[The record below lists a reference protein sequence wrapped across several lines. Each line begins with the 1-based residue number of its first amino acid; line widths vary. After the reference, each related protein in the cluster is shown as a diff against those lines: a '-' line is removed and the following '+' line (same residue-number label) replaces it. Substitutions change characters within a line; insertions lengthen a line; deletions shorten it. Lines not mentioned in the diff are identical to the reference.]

1 MRDEVEFV
9 RVGMEA
15 IFAYR
20 AALDRASDTTEVPIA
35 DFAHTLMLVDTDAL
49 RKDPSLIPEIVMRR
63 FNRRQFKVRR
73 DIDSAELA
81 TASYIEPWFRKQVSD
96 NGYGVMTFP
105 LIQSTRNE
113 RGRRQLTHAEKQIR
127 DALRFWTYV
136 LVPEIEKKLP
146 HLTESDRRS
155 LSIQAPQEVTVYDV
169 LAVAAPNLAA
179 LSRRSA
185 AGRKNEGGTGDPGDR
200 CKHAELVT
208 YTDALIDEGRKI
220 RVRFPGEQNSRYGV
234 SAREKAAEI
243 TKSFERSYGSP
254 RHPDLRHLAFGRVG
268 VIEQLAK
275 ASRIAEAAMSEQR
288 ALSAIFEENMDR
300 VEDVGV
306 HHIVQNPDDH
316 GKRDLAAARNVQRTQ
331 FHLTYVQS
339 PNLEDQDRLT
349 PADLAVIALLCDID
363 PYTICAQHMFLAEDI
378 ATMRDLGRALRG
390 EPVREPSRLRE
401 NITEMAGLRRRLN
414 TAKLSP
420 ENDIAQVAEISVVV
434 PEMLLLGR

>member
-1 MRDEVEFV
+1 MRDEDEL

-15 IFAYR
+15 MFAYR
-20 AALDRASDTTEVPIA
+20 AALDRAIDTTEVPIA
-35 DFAHTLMLVDTDAL
+35 DFANTLMLVDTDAL
-49 RKDPSLIPEIVMRR
+49 RKDPFLIPDAIMRR
-63 FNRRQFKVRR
+63 FSRRRFKVRR
-73 DIDSAELA
+73 DIDAAELA
-81 TASYIEPWFRKQVSD
+81 ALSYIEPWFRKQAIDS
-96 NGYGVMTFP
+96 GYGVMTFP
-105 LIQSTRNE
+105 LSLSEPNE
-113 RGRRQLTHAEKQIR
+113 RGRRQLTHTEKQIR

-136 LVPEIEKKLP
+136 LLPEIEKHLP
-146 HLTESDRRS
+146 ILTEKDRRS
-155 LSIQAPQEVTVYDV
+155 LSIQPDQEVTIYDF
-169 LAVAAPNLAA
+169 LAGAAPNFAA

-185 AGRKNEGGTGDPGDR
+185 AGRKNQGDTGDPDDR

-275 ASRIAEAAMSEQR
+275 ASRIAETAMSEQR
-288 ALSAIFEENMDR
+288 ALTAVFEENMDR

-306 HHIVQNPDDH
+306 HHIVQNPNDH
-316 GKRDLAAARNVQRTQ
+316 GKRDLAAASRVQRAQ
-331 FHLTYVQS
+331 FHPTYVQS

-378 ATMRDLGRALRG
+378 ATIRDLGRALRG
-390 EPVREPSRLRE
+390 EPVCEPSRLRE
-401 NITEMAGLRRRLN
+401 NITEMAALRRRLN
-414 TAKLSP
+414 AAKLSP